1 MNSELSQIPP
11 EQQKGA
17 LKRVPLE
24 NTYPAAAGPGTSMSI
39 VKKDVFSGAGEKA
52 VSAKQEKVLTAAVDP
67 KDVRILPDT
76 GSLYLPWSWFAA
88 RLTKAFGPMGWS
100 LTPVTDRENNP
111 IPPTAKDN
119 VMYREFILTA
129 DGRFVG
135 SAVGEC
141 GYNPNNK
148 RMTYGDAVE
157 GAKSNA
163 LSRCCKALG
172 IAPEIYSEG
181 WREDWIQENAI
192 CVNAENWDG
201 KIKQLWRRKNG
212 LPLKGERSH
221 AKGFCPCGPCKSGA
235 PAPAH
240 DGRPVI
246 EAPVETPPAEWSGVI
261 EKVNVVV
268 KQKANDPE
276 RFNVT
281 GNNQKFYTL
290 AKDVATRA
298 KTAMDGGNE
307 VRIHHKPG
315 KYGLEI
321 TSLIVIEPEE
331 QPEPESGGQE
341 D

>member
-1 MNSELSQIPP
+1 MNGGELSQIPA
-11 EQQKGA
+11 EQQKTG
-17 LKRVPLE
+17 LKKIPIE
-24 NTYPAAAGPGTSMSI
+24 QTYPPGGSGTMISI
-39 VKKDVFSGAGEKA
+39 QKKDVFAGAGEKA
-52 VSAKQEKVLTAAVDP
+52 VTAKQQKILTDPVDP

-76 GSLYLPWSWFAA
+76 ASLYLPWSWFAA

-111 IPPTAKDN
+111 IPPVAKDN

-141 GYNPNNK
+141 AYNPTNK

-201 KIKQLWRRKNG
+201 KIKQLWRRKNA
-212 LPLKGERSH
+212 LPLKGERGH
-221 AKGFCPCGPCKSGA
+221 AKGLCPCAPCKSGA
-235 PAPAH
+235 PGMSP
-240 DGRPVI
+240 DGKPI
-246 EAPVETPPAEWSGVI
+246 IDEPKETPPAEWSGVV

-268 KQKANDPE
+268 KQNKSDPE

-281 GNNQKFYTL
+281 GNNAKFYTL
-290 AKDVATRA
+290 DKAVATRA
-298 KTAMDGGNE
+298 KAAMDSGDH

-315 KYGLEI
+315 KWGQEI
-321 TSLIVIEPEE
+321 TALLVIEQPPE
-331 QPEPESGGQE
+331 QSESGGQE